1 METTT
6 KKQLFVQLQFGLL
19 ILACSAL
26 PEIGLAS
33 MFSTML
39 GGGSS
44 INFVLLATK
53 LIGVIA
59 AGMAL
64 YKFYQELGNDLP
76 APYLGITGGGIL
88 IALLTAIP
96 GIPSWLTYV
105 ALVLLLISFFQ
116 GKQTLDVN
124 WTGLGTQGA
133 YVILMA
139 LLLRFF
145 SNINDNWITGIVALI
160 GLVLYYKGLN
170 KMRAGFDEQGQKGI
184 GRIKIA
190 IWLSIV
196 GAAFGILLGWIP
208 LLGFVGSVIKGI
220 LIIIALILEFMGY
233 NNIRNSSSINE
244 EGKQG
249 ASLLRRSMIF
259 MLIAVILGII
269 PVVGIIGKIFT
280 LCALWFVFSGWKKIL
295 FGMEAQAEMT
305 EAVTINE

>member
-19 ILACSAL
+19 MLACTAL
-26 PEIGLAS
+26 PEISLSSIAS
-33 MFSTML
+33 AMF

-44 INFVLLATK
+44 FNFVLLATK
-53 LIGVIA
+53 IIGGIIT
-59 AGMAL
+59 GIAL
-64 YKFYQELGNDLP
+64 YQFYQELGNSLP
-76 APYLGITGGGIL
+76 AHYLCITAGGIL
-88 IALLTAIP
+88 FALLTAIP
-96 GIPSWLTYV
+96 GIPAWLTYV
-105 ALVLLLISFFQ
+105 ALVLLLLGYFQ

-124 WTGLGTQGA
+124 WVGLGTQGA

-160 GLVLYYKGLN
+160 GLVLYYKGLT
-170 KMRAGFDEQGQKGI
+170 KMKPGFDELGQKGL
-184 GRIKIA
+184 GRIKVA

-208 LLGFVGSVIKGI
+208 LLGIVGSIIKGI
-220 LIIIALILEFMGY
+220 LLIIALVFEFMGY
-233 NNIRNSSSINE
+233 GDIHNSSSLDE

-259 MLIAVILGII
+259 MLIANVLGII
-269 PVVGIIGKIFT
+269 PVVGIIGKIFA
-280 LCALWFVFSGWKKIL
+280 LFALWYVFSGWKKIL
-295 FGMEAQAEMT
+295 FGMEAKAEIT
-305 EAVTINE
+305 DEV